1 MTPEFFR
8 PEFSRLVPLERI
20 RAAGLTI
27 TVEADAAERAAL
39 AVRLGLPELCAL
51 SCRFRLR
58 PAQAGAVAAEGALR
72 ARVRQVSVVS
82 LEEFEAEVVEDFLLR
97 FVPEG
102 SEAAELDPESVDEM
116 PYAGDVID
124 LGEAAAE
131 QLALALDPYPRRE
144 GEELPVDVEPTP
156 ENPVRRRARLRRPE

>member
-1 MTPEFFR
+1 MTPEFC
-8 PEFSRLVPLERI
+8 RLVPLERI

-39 AVRLGLPELCAL
+39 AARLGVPELCAL

-58 PAQAGAVAAEGALR
+58 PAKAGAVMAEGELR

-82 LEEFEAEVVEDFLLR
+82 LEEFEAELAEDFLLR

-102 SEAAELDPESVDEM
+102 SETAELDPESVDEM
-116 PYAGDVID
+116 PYAGAAVD
-124 LGEAAAE
+124 LGEAAVE
-131 QLALALDPYPRRE
+131 QLALALDPYPRQA
-144 GEELPVDVEPTP
+144 GEELPGESDETP
-156 ENPVRRRARLRRPE
+156 ENPFLRLKRDRRE